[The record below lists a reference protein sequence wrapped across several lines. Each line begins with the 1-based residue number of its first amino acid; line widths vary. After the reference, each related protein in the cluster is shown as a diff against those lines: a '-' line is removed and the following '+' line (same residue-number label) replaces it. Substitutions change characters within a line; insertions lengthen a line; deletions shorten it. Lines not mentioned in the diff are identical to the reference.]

1 MPAVEVKT
9 AILGYTAH
17 SLYSQQLDASGPE
30 IACGQQYNLESAIT
44 GSASSVQGVMLLM
57 GLQLSFWETGV
68 TWRDVT
74 DVFGSQ
80 LEIRVFSLV

>member
-1 MPAVEVKT
+1 M
-9 AILGYTAH
+9 
-17 SLYSQQLDASGPE
+17 YSQQLAASGPG

-44 GSASSVQGVMLLM
+44 GSASSVQGVMLLR
-57 GLQLSFWETGV
+57 GLQVNFWKTDV

-80 LEIRVFSLV
+80 LEIRVCSLV